1 MYLFTKSYIIFFK
14 DTNSDFDT
22 YYRVTD
28 MYNTTYF
35 LLCKVFFFI
44 FLKKISF
51 INKRALKKIN

>member
-35 LLCKVFFFI
+35 LLCKVFFLF
-44 FLKKISF
+44 FLKKL
-51 INKRALKKIN
+51 ALLIKGH